1 MKTFD
6 IQSIEINAHFEKA
19 FAYLSDPHNLP
30 SWTAAF
36 KRVRD
41 GRALT
46 VTEAGQVEI
55 RLEVDVSRA
64 HGTVDWIMTFPDA
77 TVARAYSRLV
87 DNDGKCIYSFVLMPP
102 PVPLEQLE
110 GALEQ
115 QAHTLQEELSVLRSK
130 LEGRPLQRA

>member
-6 IQSIEINAHFEKA
+6 VQSIEINAPLERA
-19 FAYLSDPHNLP
+19 FGYLADPHNLP

-41 GRALT
+41 GRALM
-46 VTEAGQVEI
+46 VTGAGQVEI
-55 RLEVDVSRA
+55 ELEVDASRA
-64 HGTVDWIMTFPDA
+64 QGTVDWIMTFPDA
-77 TVARAYSRLV
+77 SIARAYSRLV
-87 DNDGKCIYSFVLMPP
+87 NNDGKCIYSFVLTAP

-115 QAHTLQEELSVLRSK
+115 QSRTLHEELGVLRKK
-130 LEGRPLQRA
+130 LEG